1 MSSLLT
7 AIVTLTLLCTP
18 LAVNAQAQDENSPN
32 KGTAQPE
39 TATQPQDTKDKGKKT
54 EKGSGTQSDAEPE
67 CD

>member
-7 AIVTLTLLCTP
+7 AILTLTLLCTP

-32 KGTAQPE
+32 NGTVQPEPPAQPQG
-39 TATQPQDTKDKGKKT
+39 TQDKSKKT
-54 EKGSGTQSDAEPE
+54 SQGDGEQADAEPE